1 MHIALYREF
10 RPVTFDE
17 LIGQDHI
24 VRILKNQIRTGN
36 TSHAYLF
43 SGTRGTGKTTT
54 ARILAKALNCIGE
67 GEKPC
72 GQCMYC
78 RSFAD
83 GSFVDVIEMDAAS
96 HRGVNDIHEITDS
109 VMYAPAAGHYKVYII
124 DEVHMLS
131 NEAFNALLKTL
142 EEPPEHVV
150 FILATT
156 EPQKVP
162 ATILSRCMKLD
173 FRRVPE
179 KKLVENMRMI
189 CEKKGIEAEQ
199 GALSLIAVSADGSVR
214 DSLSILEQCI
224 CPGEPLRRDDVAAV
238 LGTAG
243 VEPLLRLTDLVL
255 AQDASGALLCLNEI
269 LSSGAETRQFM
280 KEWLG
285 HFRNLLIAKYV
296 RNPSNILN
304 MSTENAERVT
314 EQSVRISQQM
324 LDRAVRELTDTISL
338 TKWAK
343 HPRVMLEMAI
353 VKLAAPLDDSII
365 VTLENSRSPDRQKP
379 DFRKNSPVKEQ
390 NKNIPKSSADRRNP
404 LQAVSTERGS
414 KAEFQQ
420 SQEPENRSDHES
432 VEAVYTE
439 SPSPRENTYQEQR
452 NHEKWNAEHPEPAVQ
467 WDRSALESNTFS
479 EHQPV
484 DDMPVFPEYFEPM
497 GYGEMMT
504 PDLVLSDGSEVHDSE
519 IPETFQNPETDDSAL
534 PPQYLRQMVPDRQ
547 QESDRHQEPS
557 SERHTS
563 IPSAFSAEEWAHV
576 VDLAASSKGL
586 LIRLRGRTH
595 FKNEKDGRL
604 YITCDDT
611 TTAELLRNRGRETV
625 EQILQKTT
633 GRSLTIVAEVREQ
646 DQKGQ
651 KDLLEE
657 QQARLNDFFGRD
669 VPIK

>member
-54 ARILAKALNCIGE
+54 ARILAKALNCTGE

-72 GQCMYC
+72 GYCESC
-78 RSFAD
+78 RSFAE

-109 VMYAPAAGHYKVYII
+109 VMYAPAAGKYKVYII

-173 FRRVPE
+173 FRRVSE
-179 KKLVENMRMI
+179 KLLVENMRAI

-199 GALSLIAVSADGSVR
+199 GTLSLIAVSADGSVR

-243 VEPLLRLTDLVL
+243 VEPLLKLTDLVL
-255 AQDASGALLCLNEI
+255 AQDASGALLCLNDI

-280 KEWLG
+280 KEWLE

-296 RNPSNILN
+296 SNPSNILN
-304 MSTENAERVT
+304 MSSENAERVT
-314 EQSVRISQQM
+314 EQSSRISRQM
-324 LDRAVRELTDTISL
+324 LDRAVRELTETISL

-353 VKLAAPLDDSII
+353 VKLAAPDYSTVNTPRGASSAEQRPAAVRERAAMEQKSPLTPVERRKSMAA
-365 VTLENSRSPDRQKP
+365 VSSGQGENPESQRHPELAFSGRSQRHPEQVFSSQIPEQPEAAFPDRQP
-379 DFRKNSPVKEQ
+379 
-390 NKNIPKSSADRRNP
+390 AD
-404 LQAVSTERGS
+404 E
-414 KAEFQQ
+414 
-420 SQEPENRSDHES
+420 
-432 VEAVYTE
+432 
-439 SPSPRENTYQEQR
+439 
-452 NHEKWNAEHPEPAVQ
+452 PEPA
-467 WDRSALESNTFS
+467 RT
-479 EHQPV
+479 
-484 DDMPVFPEYFEPM
+484 PEPKPPAR
-497 GYGEMMT
+497 GMT
-504 PDLVLSDGSEVHDSE
+504 E
-519 IPETFQNPETDDSAL
+519 
-534 PPQYLRQMVPDRQ
+534 DRQ
-547 QESDRHQEPS
+547 IS
-557 SERHTS
+557 SSPERDSSTAS
-563 IPSAFSAEEWAHV
+563 PSAFSEGDWNHAVEM
-576 VDLAASSKGL
+576 AAASKGL
-586 LIRLRGRTH
+586 LTRLTGRTH
-595 FKNEKDGRL
+595 FRAEQDGRL

-611 TTAELLRNRGRETV
+611 TTMELLRSRGKETV
-625 EQILQKTT
+625 EQIIQQMT
-633 GRSLTIVAEVREQ
+633 GRPLTIVPEVREP
-646 DQKGQ
+646 GQ
-651 KDLLEE
+651 RNRKEQIEEE
-657 QQARLNDFFGRD
+657 QAQLNLFFGRD
-669 VPIK
+669 VPIT